1 MIWDI
6 LITLL
11 IALAGCV
18 VVLAVL
24 AGSFLAT
31 VKWLCGDRRK
41 SKGGN
46 DGEA

>member
-1 MIWDI
+1 MIADI

-11 IALAGCV
+11 IALVGCV
-18 VVLAVL
+18 VVVLVL

-41 SKGGN
+41 KSR
-46 DGEA
+46 GEKK